1 MFQIRNARV
10 LLNQFREVGID
21 EVICQDSPNRSGLLP
36 NDGPLG
42 SDPLSKVTT
51 DNRKPITENWRVATL
66 VLGLAKDGNFTN
78 APAARA
84 LALLPLA
91 GERPL

>member
-1 MFQIRNARV
+1 M
-10 LLNQFREVGID
+10 GPD
-21 EVICQDSPNRSGLLP
+21 
-36 NDGPLG
+36 DGPLG
-42 SDPLSKVTT
+42 SDPLSRVTT

-66 VLGLAKDGNFTN
+66 ALGFAKDGNFTN
-78 APAARA
+78 APVTRA